1 VDLSRH
7 VRDIPDFPVP
17 GIVFKD
23 ITPLLLDPEAS
34 AAALDWLVEQA
45 RGLEVDLVVGVE
57 ARGLIFGG
65 ALAHALGVGFA
76 PARKP
81 GSCRARR

>member
-1 VDLSRH
+1 
-7 VRDIPDFPVP
+7 
-17 GIVFKD
+17 
-23 ITPLLLDPEAS
+23 
-34 AAALDWLVEQA
+34 
-45 RGLEVDLVVGVE
+45 VE